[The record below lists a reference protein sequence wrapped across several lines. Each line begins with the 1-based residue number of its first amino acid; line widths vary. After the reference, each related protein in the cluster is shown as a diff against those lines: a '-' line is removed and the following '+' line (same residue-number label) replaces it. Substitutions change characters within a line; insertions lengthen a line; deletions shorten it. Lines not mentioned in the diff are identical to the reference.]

1 MEAQERSG
9 RTRDPTI
16 FISHKHIDRDIADAV
31 REFVERRS
39 NREVAVYQS
48 SSGASE
54 GPELGRPLTQELKN
68 ALWKAGIVI
77 LIYTSED
84 QDWQWCMWECGVAL
98 NPHSPDTRVIVFQCS
113 PETPRVFQDQVR
125 VNARDKEDLLKFVR
139 QFLTDTHF
147 FPEFGRALAPRLSP
161 QGDEVRDAANELHK
175 TMASVLPRTEIAEW
189 PVQPLM
195 RLQLPLEISDRLAA
209 ETALGSGPSIEIADV
224 ITVTALEQKAKQIFG
239 IAELSPATTLS
250 GLAMRWAESVP
261 GESLEWVRD
270 IERQIRRA
278 SRGEIPTIHWGY
290 MREIGG
296 SARYAPLLIRVRR
309 IPGLRSLQFDVNLL
323 PYNDLAATGVTAR
336 MLPIT
341 EIVCHHIDQM
351 PLSSSKVRDLAL
363 RFKHQRRTRMPFIDD
378 LHRVQ
383 MIVHRSMIDGYL
395 ASKVTEPDPEIDIA
409 DITIADM
416 LEKEPQLKSLFET
429 SFGFVGKEERLIEVK
444 AIMANPNIQD
454 VFVTE
459 TGKKDEPVL
468 GWITN
473 AMMAQHT
480 A

>member
-1 MEAQERSG
+1 MTAGCPNRQ
-9 RTRDPTI
+9 
-16 FISHKHIDRDIADAV
+16 
-31 REFVERRS
+31 RRHTP
-39 NREVAVYQS
+39 S
-48 SSGASE
+48 SWTT
-54 GPELGRPLTQELKN
+54 PN
-68 ALWKAGIVI
+68 
-77 LIYTSED
+77 
-84 QDWQWCMWECGVAL
+84 
-98 NPHSPDTRVIVFQCS
+98 PDTTLLGLYFQQ
-113 PETPRVFQDQVR
+113 P
-125 VNARDKEDLLKFVR
+125 A
-139 QFLTDTHF
+139 
-147 FPEFGRALAPRLSP
+147 RLSP

-175 TMASVLPRTEIAEW
+175 TMASVLPRTEVAEW

-278 SRGEIPTIHWGY
+278 ARGEIPPIHWGY

-351 PLSSSKVRDLAL
+351 PLSSSKVR
-363 RFKHQRRTRMPFIDD
+363 
-378 LHRVQ
+378 
-383 MIVHRSMIDGYL
+383 
-395 ASKVTEPDPEIDIA
+395 
-409 DITIADM
+409 
-416 LEKEPQLKSLFET
+416 
-429 SFGFVGKEERLIEVK
+429 
-444 AIMANPNIQD
+444 
-454 VFVTE
+454 
-459 TGKKDEPVL
+459 
-468 GWITN
+468 
-473 AMMAQHT
+473 
-480 A
+480 